1 MKTDERIIKYIENE
15 LTPEERVAFEFDL
28 KNSSQLKEKF
38 GKYLR
43 VKIETD
49 ELKKLKLNPLYL
61 DSILPGFRDRLDDP
75 KTLSFKRN
83 LGYAFGVMLIF
94 IISIVILKNIF
105 DNKTE
110 LTDLQQFTESLS
122 ENQRI
127 ALLEELN
134 GDSYEYE
141 LISENISEIELT
153 NLAAAGLEIKNE
165 VAETYNISYKE
176 LMEGLS
182 DIEVENIYSEILNRK
197 F

>member
-38 GKYLR
+38 EKYLR